1 MRRARGGRVGRP
13 AACADASGDTW
24 RRGASRASFAVRLWS
39 TPDLDVRPAIRRAA
53 HAQGLEG
60 RRTFGADR
68 GASAMMRSIRRLV
81 LALQFL
87 TCLPLP
93 QVRSEEHK
101 SELPSLMPTS
111 YSDIY

>member
-53 HAQGLEG
+53 HAHGLEG
-60 RRTFGADR
+60 DR
-68 GASAMMRSIRRLV
+68 KSAVSGKSV
-81 LALQFL
+81 S
-87 TCLPLP
+87 
-93 QVRSEEHK
+93 VRVDLGGRGIIKKKTTVGKHVKSAVSEEISK
-101 SELPSLMPTS
+101 KKV
-111 YSDIY
+111 